1 MENEAEGGQQ
11 GGPEGWRSLKVMK
24 GIQRESGLH
33 IEETALASS
42 LGWGWGPRRAGEV
55 VQVL

>member
-1 MENEAEGGQQ
+1 MENETEGGQQ

-42 LGWGWGPRRAGEV
+42 LGTAGGRRAGEV